1 MVEPRDRVARLALPG
16 KVLAQRFA
24 FGILVIGAFALM
36 LLGKTDSAL
45 TERLRFLINDTLAPV
60 MTVLAQPIA
69 SVNRGIEVV
78 DGFLYVYSENT
89 RLKQENERLLQWQNT
104 ARQLE
109 QQNAA
114 YRSLLHAKVDA
125 RITFVSARVIVD
137 AGAPFVRTL
146 VINAGGRDGVTKGQA
161 VINEAGLVGH
171 VVETGERASRL
182 LLLTD
187 LNSRVPVVVETSRVR
202 GILAGNNTGRPELQF
217 LADSMPLQL
226 GERIVT
232 SGHGGVFPSGIPVG
246 VVSQVNHRGA
256 EIELFA
262 DFDRLEYVRVLRYHP
277 PRLYEDD
284 GTGPVGLATQ

>member
-1 MVEPRDRVARLALPG
+1 MVEPRDRVARLALPV

-24 FGILVIGAFALM
+24 LGILIIGSFALM
-36 LLGKTDSAL
+36 LLGKTDSGF

-60 MTVLAQPIA
+60 MTVLVQPIA
-69 SVNRGIEVV
+69 SVNRGIEAV
-78 DGFLYVYSENT
+78 DGFLYVYAENI
-89 RLKQENERLLQWQNT
+89 RLKQENARLLQWQNT

-109 QQNAA
+109 KQNAA

-161 VINEAGLVGH
+161 AINEAGLVGH
-171 VVETGERASRL
+171 VVETGERAARL

-187 LNSRVPVVVETSRVR
+187 LNSRVPVVVEKSGVR
-202 GILAGNNTGRPELQF
+202 AILAGNNTDRPELQF

-232 SGHGGVFPSGIPVG
+232 SGHGGVFPSGIPIGLVTRI
-246 VVSQVNHRGA
+246 SHRGA
-256 EIELFA
+256 DIELFA

-277 PRLYEDD
+277 PRLYED
-284 GTGPVGLATQ
+284 GGSGSVGLATE